1 LEKAGG
7 RTANDGKQY
16 KQNNTNRGEGAGSE
30 LYMCLVAVGPER
42 GPPVCIYYYIYNID
56 ID

>member
-7 RTANDGKQY
+7 RRANDGKQY

-30 LYMCLVAVGPER
+30 LYMCFVAVGPER
-42 GPPVCIYYYIYNID
+42 GPPLFVYIIIYIIQ
-56 ID
+56 I